1 MMQLKWT
8 TTVQTGRVMITF
20 CKIVHEPK
28 RTYQNQSWVEGNIAG
43 HPKWNPVS

>member
-8 TTVQTGRVMITF
+8 TKVQTGRVMITF
-20 CKIVHEPK
+20 CKTVHEPK
-28 RTYQNQSWVEGNIAG
+28 CIYQYHSWVEGSIVG